1 MILFLINKFNDID
14 HMVPIVYRMAKDTE
28 EKLAVL
34 ALNPLSNISNDF
46 RLHYLK
52 DNYNVPVS
60 YLYNFYSPSKFYKFM
75 GALVC
80 NTYSDGSFRKNI
92 SNLLGTLKRKSS
104 KQAGFPEEAF
114 YLMCGLFRRIMVRF
128 NLLDKF
134 IGKLFNTRWVEKVF
148 GAIKP
153 SALVFD
159 HASHL
164 GLYNVGA
171 LMSMAKRENIPTI
184 DVPHGIPL
192 YLKHSSDY
200 NRAKSKLIEND
211 KDYIVLHHRWW
222 KDECVSHGLDPEKVT
237 VLGSPRFCKEWVD
250 ILDNIIPPDSSL
262 EDKGDGRLKVV
273 FMEFSAPR
281 YHDFKNT
288 ARQTVERI
296 NSLDFVHFI
305 FKPQTRGHI
314 LHFDLSSSVE
324 LAYNANSVN
333 LTKWADVVIVHASS
347 IMIEVLLRD
356 KVFIYPRFFHADKMI
371 YEEFGAGW
379 AVDSYEE
386 LEEALKTLK
395 QNPLYRPYSAEN
407 VKKYITEIVY
417 NGEYGRDVLGDF
429 KDLILRALE
438 EYHE

>member
-1 MILFLINKFNDID
+1 MILFFINKFNDID
-14 HMVPIVYRMAKDTE
+14 HMVPVIYRMAKDSD

-34 ALNPLSNISNDF
+34 SLNPLSGISDDF
-46 RLHYLK
+46 RLLYLK
-52 DNYNVPVS
+52 NNYGVPVS
-60 YLYNFYSPSKFYKFM
+60 YLYNFYSPSKFYQFM
-75 GALVC
+75 GTLVC
-80 NTYSDGSFRKNI
+80 CTYSGGSFKSNI
-92 SNLLGTLKRKSS
+92 SRILNSKKRNSNEQSGLLK
-104 KQAGFPEEAF
+104 EVF
-114 YLMCGLFRRIMVRF
+114 YLMCGLFRRVMVRF

-134 IGKLFNTRWVEKVF
+134 IGKLFNKRWAEKVF
-148 GAIKP
+148 RAVKP

-171 LMSMAKRENIPTI
+171 LMSVAKRENIPTI

-211 KDYIVLHHRWW
+211 KDYIVLHHCRW
-222 KDECVSHGLDPEKVT
+222 KDECVSHGLNPEKVT
-237 VLGSPRFCKEWVD
+237 VLGSPRFCKEWMD

-281 YHDFKNT
+281 YHEYKNT
-288 ARQTVERI
+288 ARETVEKI

-333 LTKWADVVIVHASS
+333 LIKWADVVIVHASS

-356 KVFIYPRFFHADKMI
+356 KVFIYPRFFHTDKMI
-371 YEEFGAGW
+371 YEEFEAGW

-386 LEEALKTLK
+386 LEEALKTLR
-395 QNPLYRPYSAEN
+395 QDPSYRPYSAEN

-429 KDLILRALE
+429 KDLILRALR